1 MKGNLRF
8 LSIELENFK
17 NIRHGKVSFPQ
28 ITTDKESGH
37 NIIGVYGQ
45 NGSGKTA
52 LVQAFEVIRLLIRQK
67 ELDKNLIFEGEDYA
81 RITLEFE
88 FFGEN
93 PCHAFYE
100 IELAINE
107 KQELKLQKE
116 VFTYRPSV
124 KHKKSQKIIYR
135 ASANEATD
143 MLRIVT
149 KKGDEIPFDFKN
161 ENEIVEVKL
170 AQRLGTSLLLSLA
183 TLKGNSFLVRAD
195 AMGHKILKAIVE
207 KIGINTTIISS
218 KDNHNFYADQFLP
231 VTVSA
236 LEFQGDGPFILCDFI
251 AALPYAAEPSLLDIA
266 WFQTNRRILE
276 SINIILPQLVP
287 GLTIELE
294 EVGEETMFDG
304 SKGIRFKCLS
314 VRDGRK
320 IPLYYE
326 STGIKKMV
334 SILGVLIALFNQE
347 EVFVIIDELDA
358 GIFEF
363 LLGELL
369 QVLNH
374 YALGQLLF
382 TSHNLRLLEVLE
394 KENLVFT
401 TTNPDNRFIK
411 MKGLRATNNIRDSY
425 IRAVQIG
432 GQDEELY
439 AETDDFYIKQA
450 FKKAG
455 MIKHEK

>member
-1 MKGNLRF
+1 MKENLRF
-8 LSIELENFK
+8 LSIELKNFK
-17 NIRHGKVSFPQ
+17 NIRYGKVSFPQ
-28 ITTDKESGH
+28 IMPNRESGY

-52 LVQAFEVIRLLIRQK
+52 LVQAFEVIRSLIGQK
-67 ELDKNLIFEGEDYA
+67 ELDRNLIFEGENHTK
-81 RITLEFE
+81 ITLEFE
-88 FFGEN
+88 LLGEN
-93 PCHAFYE
+93 PYHAFYE
-100 IELAINE
+100 IKLALNE
-107 KQELKLQKE
+107 KQELKLQQE
-116 VFTYRPSV
+116 TFTYRPSV
-124 KHKKSQKIIYR
+124 KHKKSQKIIYH
-135 ASANEATD
+135 AFTSKTTD
-143 MLRIVT
+143 MLRIIT
-149 KKGDEIPFDFKN
+149 KKGDEVPFDFAS
-161 ENEIVEVKL
+161 EDEIVEVKL
-170 AQRLGTSLLLSLA
+170 AQRLGTPLLLSLS
-183 TLKGNSFLVRAD
+183 TLKGASFLSRAD
-195 AMGHKILKAIVE
+195 VMGYKVLKAIVE
-207 KIGINTTIISS
+207 KLSINTTIISS
-218 KDNHNFYADQFLP
+218 KDNHNFYDDQFLP
-231 VTVSA
+231 ITVTA
-236 LEFQGDGPFILCDFI
+236 LEPQNHEPFILCDVI
-251 AALPYAAEPSLLDIA
+251 AALPYAVEPSLLDIA
-266 WFQTNRRILE
+266 WFQTNERLLE
-276 SINIILPQLVP
+276 SINMMLPQLIP

-294 EVGEETMFDG
+294 KIGEETMFDG

-326 STGIKKMV
+326 STGIKKMI
-334 SILGVLIALFNQE
+334 SMMGVLIALFNQE

-374 YALGQLLF
+374 YASGQLLF

-432 GQDEELY
+432 GQEEELY